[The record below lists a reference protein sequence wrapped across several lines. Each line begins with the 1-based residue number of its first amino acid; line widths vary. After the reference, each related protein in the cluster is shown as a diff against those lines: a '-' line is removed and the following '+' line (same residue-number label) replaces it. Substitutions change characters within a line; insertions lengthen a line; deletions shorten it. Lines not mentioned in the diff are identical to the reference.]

1 MESKPREVHQ
11 AGLDETMPRDGGAV
25 SVGELATKVWLDP
38 DNVNGVEYKGSPEQ
52 LVARYGVLATVASE
66 AGGVLVAYVAGRVM
80 ERRSFGPDEAEEF
93 LAGAYEQT
101 VQGVPLTFR
110 QENIAPPSVVVRKE
124 RGEDGSMQAVLICSP
139 NVQVATVG
147 GPNDKGTYRLETDD
161 QGIQC
166 LNLYK
171 LQDRTSMFERDRLIR
186 SEYTDGIDLD
196 VRSAFGADS
205 TNFGAGILGPGR
217 GGNGE
222 FAALPTTPGKDGKKV
237 RPHEIS
243 TGMSK

>member
-1 MESKPREVHQ
+1 MAGNSGEVCQH
-11 AGLDETMPRDGGAV
+11 GLNEAAPRDGDV
-25 SVGELATKVWLDP
+25 KRVGELATRIWIDP

-66 AGGVLVAYVAGRVM
+66 AGGVLVAYVAGRAM
-80 ERRSFGPDEAEEF
+80 GRRSFDPDEAEEF
-93 LAGAYEQT
+93 LAGAYERT

-110 QENIAPPSVVVRKE
+110 QENITPPSVVVRKE
-124 RGEDGSMQAVLICSP
+124 RGEDGSMQAVLICNP

-196 VRSAFGADS
+196 VRSAFSADS
-205 TNFGAGILGPGR
+205 TNFGAGTLGPGR

>member
-1 MESKPREVHQ
+1 MGTKPGEVYQ
-11 AGLDETMPRDGGAV
+11 GGSNEILPRGEAATR
-25 SVGELATKVWLDP
+25 VGELATRVWLDP
-38 DNVNGVEYKGSPEQ
+38 DNVNGVEYKGSAEQ
-52 LVARYGVLATVASE
+52 LVAQYGVLATAPSE

-124 RGEDGSMQAVLICSP
+124 RGADGSMQAVLICNP

-161 QGIQC
+161 QGIRC

-171 LQDRTSMFERDRLIR
+171 LQHRTSMFERDRLNR

-217 GGNGE
+217 GGDGE
-222 FAALPTTPGKDGKKV
+222 FAALPTTPGRDGKKV
-237 RPHEIS
+237 RPHEIL

>member
-11 AGLDETMPRDGGAV
+11 AGLDETMLRVGTV
-25 SVGELATKVWLDP
+25 TRVGELATRVWIDP

-80 ERRSFGPDEAEEF
+80 ERRSFDPDEAEEF

-124 RGEDGSMQAVLICSP
+124 RGADGSMQAVLICNP

-171 LQDRTSMFERDRLIR
+171 LQDKTSLFERERLIR

-217 GGNGE
+217 GGDGE